1 MATKD
6 SKLQNLLKFSEYDKL
21 QPKQK
26 STKKTEVGGFAV
38 LEHHIVGKENQID
51 WIKKNLD
58 KCGKKKIAKI
68 YSLVEKC
75 VYKEDKKEIESEEK
89 TEEKSEETEK

>member
-6 SKLQNLLKFSEYDKL
+6 NKLQNLLKFTEFDKL

-38 LEHHIVGKENQID
+38 LEHHAVGKEDQITE
-51 WIKKNLD
+51 IKKNLE
-58 KCGKKKIAKI
+58 KCGKKTIAKI
-68 YSLVEKC
+68 YKLVEKC
-75 VYKEDKKEIESEEK
+75 VYKKETKEVEEK
-89 TEEKSEETEK
+89 TEEKSEEETEK

>member
-6 SKLQNLLKFSEYDKL
+6 NKLQNLLKFSEYDKL

-38 LEHHIVGKENQID
+38 LEHHIVGKENQIE

-68 YSLVEKC
+68 YSIVEQGVEKT
-75 VYKEDKKEIESEEK
+75 DKKELKTEEEKDEK
-89 TEEKSEETEK
+89 TETEK